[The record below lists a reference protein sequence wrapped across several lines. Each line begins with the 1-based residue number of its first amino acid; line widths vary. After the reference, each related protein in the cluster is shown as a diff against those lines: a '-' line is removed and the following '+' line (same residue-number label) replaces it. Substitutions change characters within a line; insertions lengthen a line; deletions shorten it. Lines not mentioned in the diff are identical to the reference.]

1 MKIDRIKLI
10 KRGFAKKCPNCGK
23 FPIFLSYIKT
33 HRKCK
38 NCGIKFS
45 EYRSDDGPA
54 YCTIFLVGHILIPT
68 ILLIEKNFS
77 PPVLL
82 QMFFWPAL
90 TILLCLWLLPRVKGA
105 FLAFQI
111 FVNDKQR

>member
-33 HRKCK
+33 HTKCK

-45 EYRSDDGPA
+45 EYRS
-54 YCTIFLVGHILIPT
+54 
-68 ILLIEKNFS
+68 
-77 PPVLL
+77 
-82 QMFFWPAL
+82 
-90 TILLCLWLLPRVKGA
+90 
-105 FLAFQI
+105 
-111 FVNDKQR
+111 